1 MIYLDTFPQF
11 LYELFSKLKI
21 IFVSSCDIT
30 AYSLAVNLPVFTLL
44 NLSICSSMKSSQLL
58 GISLIQNFTYK
69 LLTAYSK

>member
-1 MIYLDTFPQF
+1 MCIFISAIFKTKDKF
-11 LYELFSKLKI
+11 L
-21 IFVSSCDIT
+21 SSYDIM

-58 GISLIQNFTYK
+58 GISLIENCTYK